1 MPTISTRDFRK
12 EIRTLDILSPIDIQ
26 EIQRLYDCKGID
38 PIKKNLTQIRY
49 DGYLT
54 VEPNK
59 FFKHVH
65 YIVTDCACEQ
75 ECEKEEKCA
84 IFTYITRF
92 KTCLLYTVRETTST
106 LYLFKP
112 HKNIATFVTKFSSR
126 FYG

>member
-1 MPTISTRDFRK
+1 MSTKDAEK
-12 EIRTLDILSPIDIQ
+12 KIRPSDILTPIDIQ

-38 PIKKNLTQIRY
+38 PIKKKLTQLKY

-59 FFKHVH
+59 FFKHVL
-65 YIVTDCACEQ
+65 YKIPLNECEK

-92 KTCLLYTVRETTST
+92 KTCLLYTDRETQF
-106 LYLFKP
+106 YIYKQQ
-112 HKNIATFVTKFSSR
+112 KNIATFVSKFSSR
-126 FYG
+126 FYR